1 VEQRAF
7 DFLRRLLD
15 APGPSGFEARPS
27 RVWREEAT
35 AFADEVDRDVLGNSW
50 ARLKID
56 GAPVMVIEGHID
68 EIGLMVTLIDENG
81 YLLFDTIGGW
91 DTQVIIG
98 QRMIV
103 MGRNGDVTGV
113 IGRKAP
119 HGMSAEDRNKVP
131 QLRDLWIDIGAASKE
146 DAEARVEIGDPIVID
161 APFRQLTDDLVVAR
175 SLDNR
180 VGAFVALEALRLLA
194 DDRPAFDTYAL
205 VAAQEEISFAGAH
218 TATFRLSPT
227 AAIVIDVTHATDYP
241 GADKWRNGEI
251 KMAKGPVLGRGSA
264 TNEVVYRALN
274 DYAAANDLPVQRQGN
289 PRSSGTD
296 ADAMYLTGA
305 GTAAGLVSIPNRY
318 MHSPNET
325 VSLTDLE
332 TAAKLIAGFIKSLPA
347 DFEFRP

>member
-1 VEQRAF
+1 
-7 DFLRRLLD
+7 
-15 APGPSGFEARPS
+15 
-27 RVWREEAT
+27 
-35 AFADEVDRDVLGNSW
+35 
-50 ARLKID
+50 
-56 GAPVMVIEGHID
+56 
-68 EIGLMVTLIDENG
+68 
-81 YLLFDTIGGW
+81 
-91 DTQVIIG
+91 
-98 QRMIV
+98 MIV
-103 MGRNGDVTGV
+103 LGRNGDVVGV
-113 IGRKAP
+113 VGRKAP
-119 HGMSAEDRNKVP
+119 HGMSADDRNKVP
-131 QLRDLWIDIGAASKE
+131 QLRDLWIDIGASSKE
-146 DAEARVEIGDPIVID
+146 DAESRVEIGDPIVID

-194 DDRPAFDTYAL
+194 DDRPVFDTYAL
-205 VAAQEEISFAGAH
+205 VAAQEEITFAGAH

-264 TNEVVYRALN
+264 TNEVIYRALN

-332 TAAKLIAGFIKSLPA
+332 TASRLIAGFIKSLPA
-347 DFEFRP
+347 DFDFRP

>member
-1 VEQRAF
+1 MDQHAF

-27 RVWREEAT
+27 RVWRDEAAT
-35 AFADEVDRDVLGNSW
+35 FADEVDRDVLGSSW
-50 ARLKID
+50 ARLTNE

-81 YLLFDTIGGW
+81 YLLFDAIGGW

-103 MGRNGDVTGV
+103 MGRNGDIVGV
-113 IGRKAP
+113 VGRKAP
-119 HGMSAEDRNKVP
+119 HGMSAEDKSRVP
-131 QLRDLWIDIGAASKE
+131 QLRDLWIDIGASNKE
-146 DAEARVEIGDPIVID
+146 DAETRVEIGDPIVID

-194 DDRPAFDTYAL
+194 EDRPAFDTYAL
-205 VAAQEEISFAGAH
+205 IATQEEIAFAGAH
-218 TATFRLSPT
+218 AATFRLSPT

-264 TNEVVYRALN
+264 TNEVIYRALN
-274 DYAAANDLPVQRQGN
+274 DYASANDLPVQRQGN
-289 PRSSGTD
+289 PRNSGTD
-296 ADAMYLTGA
+296 ADAMYLTGT

-325 VSLTDLE
+325 VSLTDLD

>member
-1 VEQRAF
+1 MDQRAF
-7 DFLRRLLD
+7 DFLRKLLD
-15 APGPSGFEARPS
+15 APGPSGFESRPS
-27 RVWREEAT
+27 RVWREEAAT
-35 AFADEVDRDVLGNSW
+35 FADEVDRDVMGNSW
-50 ARLKID
+50 ARLANE

-68 EIGLMVTLIDENG
+68 EIGLMVTRIDENG
-81 YLLFDTIGGW
+81 YLQFDAIGGW

-119 HGMSAEDRNKVP
+119 HSMTAEDKNKVP
-131 QLRDLWIDIGAASKE
+131 HLRDLWIDIGASSKE
-146 DAEARVEIGDPIVID
+146 EAESRVEIGDPIVID

-194 DDRPAFDTYAL
+194 EDRPAFDTYAL
-205 VAAQEEISFAGAH
+205 VAAQEEITFAGAH

-241 GADKWRNGEI
+241 GADTWRNGDI

-274 DYAAANDLPVQRQGN
+274 DYATANNLPVQRQGN

-305 GTAAGLVSIPNRY
+305 GTATGLVSIPNRY